1 MELIDEAKRLLLEQR
16 ARQACQSGDLTQLT
30 SLLAGND
37 QRDGS
42 EKGVN
47 PHCLSGEKE
56 YVLAG
61 TGGGGGGGFREGG
74 LAWKGWSLAHYCVI
88 PSYCEE
94 KESKLE
100 CLKLLA
106 KGHRVNVHKKAED
119 GRRPIHCAV
128 SEISCLRS
136 LVEDFGCNVE
146 AKDDDGRTVLHHASM
161 CGRIECVMYL
171 LGEAR
176 SSADV
181 RDRFGMT
188 PPMYNQ
194 SLLTP
199 RLLES
204 RDALHR
210 ITGFF
215 RGVVVIK
222 CFIKWRCYRRD
233 PFKPPTSTSVQAP
246 SKAAKARLMIRWT
259 NNMREWAKIEREVE
273 VEQAK
278 LLVSSPQRGSSPAK
292 QVRFDSLGFRPDQQ
306 TLNPKPSTGCGASLP
321 PQRVTSVQD
330 SFFVIVFDR
339 RCSTPDLALRIC
351 RGWLPSQHFGPHN
364 LLACSTDSRYVVAN
378 CGARHCQGGAWGG
391 LHCHDNGHPPTVTAL
406 ITAKVSA
413 LP

>member
-1 MELIDEAKRLLLEQR
+1 LDLIGEARRLVLEQR
-16 ARQACQSGDLTQLT
+16 AREACQAGDLTQLA
-30 SLLAGND
+30 SLLAGD
-37 QRDGS
+37 AQRDGGDQ
-42 EKGVN
+42 GVN
-47 PHCLSGEKE
+47 PHCLSGGKE

-61 TGGGGGGGFREGG
+61 TGGSGGAGGGFREGG
-74 LAWKGWSLAHYCVI
+74 LAWLGWSLAHYCVI
-88 PSYCEE
+88 ASHCEE

-106 KGHRVNVHKKAED
+106 RRYRVNVHKKAED

-136 LVEDFGCNVE
+136 LVEDFGGNVE

-171 LGEAR
+171 LGEAK

-222 CFIKWRCYRRD
+222 CFIKWSCYRRP
-233 PFKPPTSTSVQAP
+233 PFNPPGSISVESP
-246 SKAAKARLMIRWT
+246 SKAAKARLMLRWT
-259 NNMREWAKIEREVE
+259 NNMREWSKLEREAE
-273 VEQAK
+273 MEQAK
-278 LLVSSPQRGSSPAK
+278 VLASSPQRGSSPAK
-292 QVRFDSLGFRPDQQ
+292 QVSFD
-306 TLNPKPSTGCGASLP
+306 
-321 PQRVTSVQD
+321 
-330 SFFVIVFDR
+330 
-339 RCSTPDLALRIC
+339 
-351 RGWLPSQHFGPHN
+351 HFGLRLEHSGP
-364 LLACSTDSRYVVAN
+364 
-378 CGARHCQGGAWGG
+378 
-391 LHCHDNGHPPTVTAL
+391 
-406 ITAKVSA
+406 
-413 LP
+413 